1 MRILYAIQGT
11 GNGHITRSLSIIKE
25 LQKKASIEVLLS
37 GIHNEI
43 KIPIHVDYN
52 FRGLGFVFGQNGGI
66 NYTQTFKQNK
76 LRTLFSEIKSLPM
89 KRYDLVISDFEPVS
103 IWAAERAGIPSIGIS
118 NQASMLNP
126 NIAKPPNPLSFTRL
140 FMENY
145 ALSDFHIGLH
155 YESTD
160 AMIETPIIRDEI
172 RAGNNTNEGFGL
184 VYLPFYSDEIIYQAL
199 KNINDCNWIV
209 FSKHSIHAYQKGNVQ
224 FEPIDAK
231 LFTEKLLACNLV
243 ISAAGFGTT
252 SEALHLGKR
261 MVIIPM
267 KNQYEQK
274 FNAYTLKRF
283 GVSELKTILA
293 PDAAQII
300 TKALYSQNPVKM
312 DYPNNL
318 KSISEKVMNLYYGP
332 ISNHHYQRT
341 GQHSNQL
348 DSSFYPS
355 I

>member
-1 MRILYAIQGT
+1 MQILYAIQGT

-25 LQKKASIEVLLS
+25 LQKKANIDVLLS

-43 KIPIHVDYN
+43 KLPIDVNYN
-52 FRGLGFVFGQNGGI
+52 YRGLGFVFGQNGGI

-76 LRTLFSEIKSLPM
+76 LSTLFSEIKSLPIQ
-89 KRYDLVISDFEPVS
+89 RYDLVISDFEPVS

-118 NQASMLNP
+118 NQASILNP
-126 NIAKPPNPLSFTRL
+126 KIAKPRHPLSLTRL

-155 YESTD
+155 YESADT
-160 AMIETPIIRDEI
+160 MIETPIIRDEI
-172 RAGNNTNEGFGL
+172 RNGSNTNEGFGL
-184 VYLPFYSDEIIYQAL
+184 VYLPFYSDEIIFQSL
-199 KNINDCNWIV
+199 SNIAECNWVV
-209 FSKHSIHAYQKGNVQ
+209 FSKHSKQAYKRGNIQ

-231 LFTEKLLACNLV
+231 LFTDKLLACNLV

-252 SEALHLGKR
+252 SEALHLGKKL
-261 MVIIPM
+261 VVIPM

-293 PDAAQII
+293 PDAVQII
-300 TKALYSQNPVKM
+300 REALNSKNPIKM
-312 DYPNNL
+312 DYPDNL
-318 KSISEKVMNLYYGP
+318 KLISEKVMNLYYGP
-332 ISNHHYQRT
+332 ISNRQFQKT
-341 GQHSNQL
+341 GSHLNQL
-348 DSSFYPS
+348 GTSFYPS
-355 I
+355 V